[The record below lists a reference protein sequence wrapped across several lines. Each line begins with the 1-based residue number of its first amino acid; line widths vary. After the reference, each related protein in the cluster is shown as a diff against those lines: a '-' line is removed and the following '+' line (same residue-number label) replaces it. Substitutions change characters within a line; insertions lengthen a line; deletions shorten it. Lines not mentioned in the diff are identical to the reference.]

1 MCRSQ
6 ISSYGNL
13 VDSKLRGNL
22 SIAFPFSFLC
32 YNSRLSCRRRFKRD
46 RPSHGPESAILSRFT
61 ALLRAEP
68 FSSPGCESLTAC
80 GQVAC
85 LLIAKAELDASFCPP
100 FRLRLPEP
108 DAGAALIV
116 IGHL

>member
-46 RPSHGPESAILSRFT
+46 RPSHGPESAILGPFP
-61 ALLRAEP
+61 AILRTELFGA
-68 FSSPGCESLTAC
+68 PGCELLAAL
-80 GQVAC
+80 QAVAC